1 MLGLGGCEPPLPP
14 ASSAPPVNTSSAT
27 SAQAEPAPGGSSAAP
42 PSAPLPLPRAGERAV
57 HGRLGVVSSED
68 ELASKVGR
76 DVLAAGGNAVDAAV
90 AMAFVLS
97 VTHPVAGAL
106 GGGGFLLVRAPGGEL
121 GALDFREEAPSAIT
135 PARLARSTKRSAYGY
150 ASAPVPGLVAG
161 LALARDR
168 FGSRPLSELVAP
180 ARRLAK
186 EGHEL
191 SARQAK
197 VLGWFWDSFRD
208 KPLRR
213 LLGARNRPLK
223 KGALLKQPALAR
235 TLAAIAERGAD
246 GFYRGSVAASIAR
259 AMARGGGLVTEEDL
273 GRYRPRVRTPLRV
286 AYRGLDVYTMPP
298 PSMGGVALAGILSEL
313 ATRPPLPPDAPDDAH
328 AHALVEAAR
337 RAYADRRSVGADPEA
352 NDRAH
357 LDALLGRLL
366 EPEYH
371 ARRQPAFDP
380 ARATPSAAIKPLTDE
395 PSGDE
400 SPETTHL
407 SVVDREGWAVSLTL
421 TLSAAFGARVLVPEI
436 GVILSNALGAFSPQ
450 GVNVAAPGK
459 RMASSMSPTLVV
471 ANGATVAVLGSP
483 GGDTIPNTIAQILV
497 SMVDRKATLEDAIDA
512 PRIHHQHR
520 PDRIRFERKRPPPQA
535 LLEALQRRGHEVRP
549 GPDQGAAN
557 CIVLDPATGTA
568 FGYADTRKGG
578 LAIGPEELLGAT
590 P

>member
-1 MLGLGGCEPPLPP
+1 M
-14 ASSAPPVNTSSAT
+14 
-27 SAQAEPAPGGSSAAP
+27 
-42 PSAPLPLPRAGERAV
+42 
-57 HGRLGVVSSED
+57 VSSED
-68 ELASKVGR
+68 ELASQVGR

-106 GGGGFLLVRAPGGEL
+106 GGGGFLLVRAPSGDVS
-121 GALDFREEAPSAIT
+121 ALDFREEAPSAIT
-135 PARLARSTKRSAYGY
+135 PERLAQKTKRSAYGY

-161 LALARDR
+161 LALARER
-168 FGSRPLSELVAP
+168 FGSRPLAELVAS
-180 ARRLAK
+180 ARRLA
-186 EGHEL
+186 EDGHEL

-197 VLGWFWDSFRD
+197 VLGWFWNSVRD

-213 LLGARNRPLK
+213 LLGERNRPLK
-223 KGALLKQPALAR
+223 KGALLKQSALAR
-235 TLAAIAERGAD
+235 TLGAIAERGAD
-246 GFYRGSVAASIAR
+246 GFYRGPVAAAIAR

-273 GRYRPRVRTPLRV
+273 SRYRPRERTPIRV
-286 AYRGLDVYTMPP
+286 VYRGLDVYTMPP

-313 ATRPPLPPDAPDDAH
+313 STRPPLPPDAPDDAH

-352 NDRAH
+352 NDRAR
-357 LDALLGRLL
+357 LDPLLAKLL
-366 EPEYH
+366 DPEYH
-371 ARRQPAFDP
+371 AHRQPAFDP
-380 ARATPSAAIKPLTDE
+380 AHATPSSEVRPLTDE

-407 SVVDREGWAVSLTL
+407 SVVDREGRAVSLTL
-421 TLSAAFGARVLVPEI
+421 TLSAAFGARVLVPEV
-436 GVILSNALGAFSPQ
+436 GVILSNALGAFSPR
-450 GVNVAAPGK
+450 GINVVAPGK

-483 GGDTIPNTIAQILV
+483 GGDTIPNTVAQLLV
-497 SMVDRKATLEDAIDA
+497 SMVDRGMTLEGAIDA
-512 PRIHHQHR
+512 PRLHHQHR
-520 PDRIRFERKRPPPQA
+520 PDRVRFERKRPPQQA
-535 LLEALQRRGHEVRP
+535 LLEALRRRGHEVRP

-557 CIVLDPATGTA
+557 CIVLDPSTGTA

-578 LAIGPEELLGAT
+578 LATGPEDIFPTA